1 MQGTYFDSIFT
12 NDFSYWGR
20 SFLERYKRPEEEM
33 TALWVQIKDVLNLSK
48 REYDVIYFND

>member
-33 TALWVQIKDVLNLSK
+33 TALWVQIKDVLSLST